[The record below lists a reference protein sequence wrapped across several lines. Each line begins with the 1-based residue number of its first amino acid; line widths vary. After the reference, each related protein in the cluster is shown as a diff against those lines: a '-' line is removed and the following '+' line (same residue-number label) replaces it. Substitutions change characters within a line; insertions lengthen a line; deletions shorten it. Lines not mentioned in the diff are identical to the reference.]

1 MSLTYEMANDDIQ
14 KMVTDA
20 WRNNDPTVDCK
31 IFYESVKEEQDHGTE
46 PFIRVWVRHTSG
58 AQRTLAGGNGRLFAR
73 NGFVRVEVYSPITKG
88 LQESYQLAKVV
99 ADAYEG
105 KSSDNGVWFRRVRIT
120 EMGKDGIFNR
130 VDVIA
135 DFDYHE
141 TK

>member
-1 MSLTYEMANDDIQ
+1 MSLTFEMANDDIQ
-14 KMVTDA
+14 KMITEA
-20 WRNNDPTVDCK
+20 WSTTGFK
-31 IFYESVKEEQDHGTE
+31 MFYESVKEEQDSGTE

-58 AQRTLAGGNGRLFAR
+58 AQRTLAGGEGRLFGR
-73 NGFVRVEVYSPITKG
+73 SGFVRVEVYSRITKG